1 MIKKVLFAAFL
12 TTAFNVTAEVLPWS
26 QAREQA
32 KKQNKP
38 VALLVT
44 GSEWLHKAQ
53 EVKKS
58 WEEIEKGLSDKAIW
72 AIFTETANMENSE
85 VKDAHL
91 PVENYNLP
99 EIIMTDPQ
107 GKLFARIPAASVRK
121 GTESLK
127 ENVLKKLKAYTDH
140 IAFLE
145 QAKNAQGEQKAQCIG
160 KALDKMAVTDAVDRK
175 DLINDLKKADPDDKT
190 GYVFK
195 YELGAMPR
203 TPGAMEN
210 LYKQLDNLMSEN
222 GKKKGKDR
230 NFEAASNFLKGKL
243 ELPVMDAHQKQQI
256 LIALAY
262 VARNEAPAN
271 ASNKKMLKYY
281 KEAAKINPKSELGK
295 GAQGCIDYFTK
306 EITLYGL
313 DYAPAHLR
321 REFVLWKADAS
332 KKIKT
337 PGIYS
342 IKFVRDGG
350 GCDIVVK
357 NVSLTINNKTVAELP
372 ADRKDKTSK
381 EFELTLKTMNPKDR
395 VGLKM
400 EVKGIGHW
408 LDTWGH
414 IEITK
419 K

>member
-1 MIKKVLFAAFL
+1 MRKILFAAFL
-12 TTAFNVTAEVLPWS
+12 TMAFHVTAEVLPWA

-44 GSEWLHKAQ
+44 GSEWLPKAQ

-58 WEEIEKGLSDKAIW
+58 WDDVEKVLTDKAVW
-72 AIFTETANMENSE
+72 AIFVETAMMENSE
-85 VKDAHL
+85 VKEAHL

-99 EIIMTDPQ
+99 EVILADPQ
-107 GKLFARIPAASVRK
+107 GRLFARIPAASVRK

-127 ENVLKKLKAYTDH
+127 ETVNKKLKAYTEH
-140 IAFLE
+140 ASFLE
-145 QAKNAQGEQKAQCIG
+145 QAKTAQGEQKAQFIG
-160 KALDKMAVTDAVDRK
+160 KALDKMAVTDAVNRN
-175 DLINDLKKADPDDKT
+175 DLINDMKKADPDDKT

-210 LYKQLDNLMSEN
+210 LYKKLDNLMSEN
-222 GKKKGKDR
+222 GKKKGNDR
-230 NFEAASNFLKGKL
+230 NFEAATKFLKEKL
-243 ELPVMDAHQKQQI
+243 ELPVMDSHQKQQ
-256 LIALAY
+256 LLVALAY

-313 DYAPAHLR
+313 DYASAHMR
-321 REFVLWKADAS
+321 REFVIWKADVS

-350 GCDIVVK
+350 GCDIAVK
-357 NVSLTINNKTVAELP
+357 NVCLTINNKTVAELP
-372 ADRKDKTSK
+372 ADRKDKPSK
-381 EFELTLKTMNPKDR
+381 DFELTLKTMDPKDR
-395 VGLKM
+395 VELRM
-400 EVKGIGHW
+400 EVKGNGHW
-408 LDTWGH
+408 LDSWGH